1 MIARRIAQVLVV
13 ASAAH
18 ISSGA
23 AAQQVRMR
31 WQDFISGP
39 DGATRLASLVNA
51 ITKMKSLDATD
62 PVQDPVNYRRSWH
75 YWANIH
81 GYYGSQSPDGTVEDQ
96 ISFLRSRGFAQ
107 DVKYYDG
114 TAGAGAPITDQT
126 PPDAIAQMVW
136 ATCEHGD
143 DSNFFGWHRM
153 YLYYFERVLRWA
165 ANDDTLR
172 LPYWDYTDSTQEAM
186 PAAFQDVASVST
198 TPSANRLSTTAAPLS
213 TRMQR
218 T

>member
-39 DGATRLASLVNA
+39 DGATRLANLVNA

-81 GYYGSQSPDGTVEDQ
+81 GYYGSQSPDGTVGRPNQ
-96 ISFLRSRGFAQ
+96 FSAKQGLR
-107 DVKYYDG
+107 
-114 TAGAGAPITDQT
+114 AGR
-126 PPDAIAQMVW
+126 
-136 ATCEHGD
+136 E
-143 DSNFFGWHRM
+143 
-153 YLYYFERVLRWA
+153 VL
-165 ANDDTLR
+165 
-172 LPYWDYTDSTQEAM
+172 
-186 PAAFQDVASVST
+186 
-198 TPSANRLSTTAAPLS
+198 
-213 TRMQR
+213 
-218 T
+218 

>member
-18 ISSGA
+18 ISSLNGA

-39 DGATRLASLVNA
+39 GGATRLASLVKA

-62 PVQDPVNYRRSWH
+62 PVQDPVNYRRSWR

-96 ISFLRSRGFAQ
+96 ISFLQSHGLAR

-114 TAGAGAPITDQT
+114 TAGAGAPICAG
-126 PPDAIAQMVW
+126 PLM
-136 ATCEHGD
+136 H
-143 DSNFFGWHRM
+143 
-153 YLYYFERVLRWA
+153 LA
-165 ANDDTLR
+165 A
-172 LPYWDYTDSTQEAM
+172 YG
-186 PAAFQDVASVST
+186 
-198 TPSANRLSTTAAPLS
+198 
-213 TRMQR
+213 
-218 T
+218 

>member
-1 MIARRIAQVLVV
+1 
-13 ASAAH
+13 
-18 ISSGA
+18 
-23 AAQQVRMR
+23 MR
-31 WQDFISGP
+31 PI
-39 DGATRLASLVNA
+39 
-51 ITKMKSLDATD
+51 

-96 ISFLRSRGFAQ
+96 ISFLQSHGLAR
-107 DVKYYDG
+107 DVKYHDG

-153 YLYYFERVLRWA
+153 YLYYFERALVRNCPKNKTRRPDRA
-165 ANDDTLR
+165 AIKAA
-172 LPYWDYTDSTQEAM
+172 STVAIFSHS
-186 PAAFQDVASVST
+186 PSLFRFPTSRAFR
-198 TPSANRLSTTAAPLS
+198 PP
-213 TRMQR
+213 
-218 T
+218 